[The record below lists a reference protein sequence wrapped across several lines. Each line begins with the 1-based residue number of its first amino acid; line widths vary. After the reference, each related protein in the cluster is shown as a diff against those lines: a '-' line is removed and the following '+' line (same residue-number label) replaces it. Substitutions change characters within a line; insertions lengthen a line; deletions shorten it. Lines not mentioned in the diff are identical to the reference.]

1 MVEKVKILEL
11 LKEVPVEGLF
21 PVDVSVSSS
30 DSIKVVVDSFDGLTL
45 DDCVKV
51 SRYLEHQLDRDKEDF
66 ELEVSSPGLTEPF
79 KVREQYYKN
88 RGREIIIRTID
99 GEEITGLLKEAE
111 SDYILVEQKTRKK
124 LEGHKKKQLIIKEN
138 KLEYEDIKSAKVIVT
153 FK

>member
-1 MVEKVKILEL
+1 LEL

>member
-1 MVEKVKILEL
+1 MEL